1 MSKSALLLAF
11 VAASCLSPAMAIPL
25 GADRGAGFDA
35 AAPAVGPHR
44 PGLVVN
50 PTAQQGSV
58 VMGPR
63 RPGAGTSAGN
73 GTYLADR

>member
-50 PTAQQGSV
+50 PTAQQGSLV
-58 VMGPR
+58 VGPR
-63 RPGAGTSAGN
+63 RPGNATSAGN
-73 GTYLADR
+73 GTYLAVR